1 MKQQVILGVMISV
14 LAVGAA
20 ADEVRERERMIER
33 SEAFQERFEQ
43 ASPEQQKE
51 MLERRNDRLKMTKE
65 ERMRMKEHKGQGGG
79 WKQRQGHHSS

>member
-1 MKQQVILGVMISV
+1 MKKQVMLGVMISV

-20 ADEVRERERMIER
+20 AGEVREHERMIEK

-51 MLERRNDRLKMTKE
+51 MLERRNERLKMTKE

>member
-1 MKQQVILGVMISV
+1 MKQLVSLGVMISV
-14 LAVGAA
+14 LAVGVAA
-20 ADEVRERERMIER
+20 GEVREHERMIEK

-51 MLERRNDRLKMTKE
+51 MLERRNERLKRTKE

-79 WKQRQGHHSS
+79 WKQHQGHHSS

>member
-1 MKQQVILGVMISV
+1 MIKQVMLGVMISV

-20 ADEVRERERMIER
+20 ADEVREHERMIEK

-51 MLERRNDRLKMTKE
+51 MLERRNVRLKMTKE
-65 ERMRMKEHKGQGGG
+65 ERMRMKEHKGQGAD
-79 WKQRQGHHSS
+79 WKQRQGHQSS

>member
-20 ADEVRERERMIER
+20 ADDLRAHERMIEK

-51 MLERRNDRLKMTKE
+51 MLERRNERLKITKE
-65 ERMRMKEHKGQGGG
+65 ERTRMKEYKGQGAG
-79 WKQRQGHHSS
+79 WRQHQGHHSA

>member
-1 MKQQVILGVMISV
+1 MKKQVMLGVMISV

-20 ADEVRERERMIER
+20 ADEVREHERMIER

-51 MLERRNDRLKMTKE
+51 MLERRNVRLKMTKE
-65 ERMRMKEHKGQGGG
+65 ERVRMKEHKGQGAD

>member
-1 MKQQVILGVMISV
+1 MKKQVMLGVMISV

-20 ADEVRERERMIER
+20 ADEVREHERIIER

-51 MLERRNDRLKMTKE
+51 MLERRNERLKMTKE
-65 ERMRMKEHKGQGGG
+65 ERMRMKEHKGQGAG

>member
-14 LAVGAA
+14 LALGAA
-20 ADEVRERERMIER
+20 AGEVREHERMIEK

-51 MLERRNDRLKMTKE
+51 MLERRNVRLKMIKE
-65 ERMRMKEHKGQGGG
+65 ERMRMKEHKGQGAD
-79 WKQRQGHHSS
+79 WKQRQGHQSS

>member
-1 MKQQVILGVMISV
+1 MKQQVILCVMISV

-20 ADEVRERERMIER
+20 AGEVREHERMIEK

-51 MLERRNDRLKMTKE
+51 MLERRNVRLKMTKK
-65 ERMRMKEHKGQGGG
+65 ERMRMKEHKGQGAD
-79 WKQRQGHHSS
+79 WKQRQGHQSS

>member
-20 ADEVRERERMIER
+20 ADDLRAHERMIEK

-51 MLERRNDRLKMTKE
+51 MLERRNERLKMTKE

>member
-1 MKQQVILGVMISV
+1 MVSV
-14 LAVGAA
+14 LDVGAA
-20 ADEVRERERMIER
+20 ADDMRAHDLMIEK

-51 MLERRNDRLKMTKE
+51 MLERRNERLKMTKE

>member
-1 MKQQVILGVMISV
+1 MKQQVIFGVMISV

-20 ADEVRERERMIER
+20 ADEVREHERMIEK

-51 MLERRNDRLKMTKE
+51 MLERRNVRLKMTKE
-65 ERMRMKEHKGQGGG
+65 ERMRMKEHKGQGAD
-79 WKQRQGHHSS
+79 WKQRQGQQSS

>member
-1 MKQQVILGVMISV
+1 MKKQGMLGVMISV

-20 ADEVRERERMIER
+20 ADEVREHERMIER

-51 MLERRNDRLKMTKE
+51 MLERRNERLKMTKE
-65 ERMRMKEHKGQGGG
+65 ERMRMEEHKGQGGG
-79 WKQRQGHHSS
+79 WKQHQGHHSS

>member
-1 MKQQVILGVMISV
+1 MKKQVMLGVMISV
-14 LAVGAA
+14 LAVGVAA
-20 ADEVRERERMIER
+20 GEVREHERMIEK

-51 MLERRNDRLKMTKE
+51 MLERRNVRLKMTKE
-65 ERMRMKEHKGQGGG
+65 EHMRMKEHKGQGAG

>member
-1 MKQQVILGVMISV
+1 MKKRVMLGVMISI

-20 ADEVRERERMIER
+20 ADEVRERERMIEG

-51 MLERRNDRLKMTKE
+51 MLERRNERLKMTKE
-65 ERMRMKEHKGQGGG
+65 DRMRMREHKGQGAG

>member
-1 MKQQVILGVMISV
+1 MLGVMISI
-14 LAVGAA
+14 LAFGAA
-20 ADEVRERERMIER
+20 ADEERDHERMIER

-51 MLERRNDRLKMTKE
+51 VLERRNVRLKTKKE
-65 ERMRMKEHKGQGGG
+65 ERMRMKEHKGQGAD

>member
-1 MKQQVILGVMISV
+1 MKKRVILGVMISI

-20 ADEVRERERMIER
+20 ADEVREHERMIEG

-51 MLERRNDRLKMTKE
+51 MLERRNERLKMTKE
-65 ERMRMKEHKGQGGG
+65 DRMRMREHKGQGAG